1 MTDIAALIE
10 EARTI
15 AHASSAGS
23 LEWRLADALRALELE
38 NERLR
43 HDYNELRATF
53 DKRAK

>member
-1 MTDIAALIE
+1 MTGNTALIE
-10 EARTI
+10 EARAV

-23 LEWRLADALRALELE
+23 LEWRLADALCALELE